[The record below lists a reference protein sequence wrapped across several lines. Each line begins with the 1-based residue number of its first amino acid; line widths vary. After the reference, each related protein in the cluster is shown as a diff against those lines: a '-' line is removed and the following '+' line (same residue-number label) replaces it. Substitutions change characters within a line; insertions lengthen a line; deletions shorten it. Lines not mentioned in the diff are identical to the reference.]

1 MAIRINGVTAISDAE
16 KGTFNRLNVGT
27 YTTAGRPSSPT
38 EGDMIFDS
46 DTLEFLVWNG
56 QEWVN

>member
-1 MAIRINGVTAISDAE
+1 MAIQVSGVTAIDDNQ

-27 YTTAGRPSSPT
+27 YTTANRPNSPS

-46 DTLEFLVWNG
+46 DTKEFMFWNG
-56 QEWVN
+56 TEWVS

>member
-1 MAIRINGVTAISDAE
+1 MAIQINGVTAITDAE

-27 YTTAGRPSSPT
+27 YTTANRPSNPS

-46 DTLEFLVWNG
+46 DTKEFLVWNG
-56 QEWVN
+56 QEWVS

>member
-1 MAIRINGVTAISDAE
+1 MAIQVNGVDAIDDNR

-27 YTTAGRPSSPT
+27 YTTANRPSSPE

-46 DTLEFLVWNG
+46 DTKEFTFWNG
-56 QEWVN
+56 SEWIS